1 MTSFT
6 MYSFPF
12 LTKNGIKGA
21 RKMNKSIFIQVTVC
35 ALFLIL
41 ILIFSNKEGLVANHT
56 EMNKMVEVI
65 EKNNGTITEWS
76 ILAREELPKG
86 ISISDLEHMTKDWQ
100 RDYTHLNWDQVLEY
114 DRYVLTGSFSSN
126 NHHYVEELKIIAD
139 VNNTT
144 IQGFIIYELKGTKWN
159 NDIQNIV
166 STESANIMSNL
177 FQKTSKIFS
186 CIKGDFN
193 GNMNTV
199 VHERANELNKEFNGK
214 IVEKLEEENF
224 ISLTV
229 NSPHFS
235 NEMPTENGTF
245 DLQIAI
251 REDLD
256 NKSTFVIGTPLL
268 TIEY

>member
-1 MTSFT
+1 
-6 MYSFPF
+6 
-12 LTKNGIKGA
+12 
-21 RKMNKSIFIQVTVC
+21 MNKSIFIQVTVC

-41 ILIFSNKEGLVANHT
+41 ILIFSNKEGLVANHS
-56 EMNKMVEVI
+56 EMNKMIEVVEQ
-65 EKNNGTITEWS
+65 NNGTVTEWS

-86 ISISDLEHMTKDWQ
+86 ISLSELEQMTKDLQ
-100 RDYTHLNWDQVLEY
+100 KDYTHLNWDQVLEH
-114 DRYVLTGSFSSN
+114 DRYDLQGSFSSN
-126 NHHYVEELKIIAD
+126 NLDYKEQLKITAD
-139 VNNTT
+139 VQDTT

-159 NDIQNIV
+159 KEIQDIV
-166 STESANIMSNL
+166 SAESVEIMSNL

-186 CIKGDFN
+186 CVKGVFN
-193 GNMNTV
+193 DKMDSV
-199 VHERANELNKEFNGK
+199 VYERATELNNGFNGK
-214 IVEKLEEENF
+214 IIEKLKEENF

-235 NEMPTENGTF
+235 NEMPTENGAF

-251 REDLD
+251 REDSN